1 MVDIDVDDIAEINYL
16 AASDQEHPERVQVI
30 FKNGVERIYEAP
42 ELSEILPIL
51 NHWTPPTA

>member
-1 MVDIDVDDIAEINYL
+1 MVDIDVDDIAEINYFEP
-16 AASDQEHPERVQVI
+16 SDSQHPEKVQVI
-30 FKNGVERIYEAP
+30 FKNGVEKIYEAP

>member
-1 MVDIDVDDIAEINYL
+1 MVDIDVDEIAEINYL
-16 AASDQEHPERVQVI
+16 EPSDPQHPEKVQVI
-30 FKNGVERIYEAP
+30 FKNGVEKIYEAP

>member
-1 MVDIDVDDIAEINYL
+1 MVDIDVDDIAEINYFEP
-16 AASDQEHPERVQVI
+16 SDLQHPEKVQVI
-30 FKNGVERIYEAP
+30 FKNGVEKIYEAA